1 MTTGDHEHTK
11 DDRARVCAR
20 LMGMLF
26 DVGAYGTAGFM
37 GITEISGVEGLARA
51 ARELH
56 TAPNETELLQLAVD
70 LAVNI
75 INGGDHAGICIVQGR
90 EFSTPVA
97 SDDVVRR
104 GDALQYQLDE
114 GPCLDA
120 VRSQDTVI
128 SPNLREEARWP
139 EWTPRAMS
147 VLGIK
152 AMMSLWLYTSVNPHG
167 GDSYGALNL
176 YSDSIDP
183 FGPNEYA
190 IAQALAAQ
198 ISVALAAHREIRGR
212 GVAMTSRTIIGQAEG
227 ILMERLGIDAD
238 QAFAY
243 LRRVSQSENR
253 KLIMICSEIVKT
265 RRLPQ
270 LITW

>member
-1 MTTGDHEHTK
+1 MDGLFGI
-11 DDRARVCAR
+11 RACE
-20 LMGMLF
+20 
-26 DVGAYGTAGFM
+26 TAGLM
-37 GITEISGVEGLARA
+37 GITEISGVEGFARA

-56 TAPNETELLQLAVD
+56 AAPNETGLLQLAVD
-70 LAVNI
+70 LAVEM
-75 INGGDHAGICIVQGR
+75 INGCDHAGICIVQGR

-104 GDALQYQLDE
+104 GDGLQYQLDE

-120 VRSQDTVI
+120 VRWQDTVI
-128 SPNLREEARWP
+128 SRNLAEEARWP
-139 EWTPRAMS
+139 EWTPRVVS

-152 AMMSLWLYTSVNPHG
+152 AMMALWLSTSVNPDG
-167 GDSYGALNL
+167 ADSYGALNL

-183 FGPNEYA
+183 FGPDEYA
-190 IAQALAAQ
+190 IANALAAQ
-198 ISVALAAHREIRGR
+198 TSVALAAHREIRGR
-212 GVAMTSRTIIGQAEG
+212 GIAMTSRTIIGQAEG

-238 QAFAY
+238 HAFAY

-270 LITW
+270 

>member
-1 MTTGDHEHTK
+1 MTTIG
-11 DDRARVCAR
+11 
-20 LMGMLF
+20 L
-26 DVGAYGTAGFM
+26 
-37 GITEISGVEGLARA
+37 SGVEGLARA
-51 ARELH
+51 ARELYA
-56 TAPNETELLQLAVD
+56 TENETELLRLAVD
-70 LAVNI
+70 LAVRI
-75 INGGDHAGICIVQGR
+75 IDGCDHAGISVMQ
-90 EFSTPVA
+90 SSKTTTPVA
-97 SDDVVRR
+97 FDDVVRR
-104 GDALQYQLDE
+104 GDTLQYQLRE

-120 VRSQDTVI
+120 VRWQETVI
-128 SPNLREEARWP
+128 SPNLSEEARWP
-139 EWTPRAMS
+139 EWTPRAVS

-152 AMMSLWLYTSVNPHG
+152 AMMSLWLYAGLNPDG
-167 GDSYGALNL
+167 ADSYGSLNL

-198 ISVALAAHREIRGR
+198 ISVALASHREIHGR

-253 KLIMICSEIVKT
+253 KLIMICGEIVKT
-265 RRLPQ
+265 RRLPPAV
-270 LITW
+270 TG

>member
-1 MTTGDHEHTK
+1 MTTADHEHTK
-11 DDRARVCAR
+11 GRPRTRMREANGHV
-20 LMGMLF
+20 F
-26 DVGAYGTAGFM
+26 DIRAYGTAGLM
-37 GITEISGVEGLARA
+37 GITEISGVEGFARA

-56 TAPNETELLQLAVD
+56 AAPNETELLQLAVD
-70 LAVNI
+70 LAVKI

-104 GDALQYQLDE
+104 GDALQYQLGE
-114 GPCLDA
+114 GPCLEA
-120 VRSQDTVI
+120 VRWQETVI
-128 SPNLREEARWP
+128 SRNLGEEARWP
-139 EWTPRAMS
+139 EWTPRAVS

-152 AMMSLWLYTSVNPHG
+152 AMMSLWLSTSVNPDG
-167 GDSYGALNL
+167 ADSYGALNL

-190 IAQALAAQ
+190 IAHALAAQ
-198 ISVALAAHREIRGR
+198 ISVALASHREIRGR

-270 LITW
+270 

>member
-1 MTTGDHEHTK
+1 MAIIRISEVD
-11 DDRARVCAR
+11 
-20 LMGMLF
+20 
-26 DVGAYGTAGFM
+26 GF
-37 GITEISGVEGLARA
+37 ARA

-56 TAPNETELLQLAVD
+56 AAPNEAELLQLAVN
-70 LAVNI
+70 LAGKI
-75 INGGDHAGICIVQGR
+75 INGSDHAGISVVQGR
-90 EFSTPVA
+90 EISTPVA
-97 SDDVVRR
+97 SDDVARR

-114 GPCLDA
+114 GPSLDT
-120 VRSQDTVI
+120 VRWQETVI

-152 AMMSLWLYTSVNPHG
+152 AMMSLWLYTSTSSYGAH
-167 GDSYGALNL
+167 SYGALNL

-190 IAQALAAQ
+190 IADALAAQ
-198 ISVALAAHREIRGR
+198 ISVALAAQREIRGR

-243 LRRVSQSENR
+243 LRHTSQTENR
-253 KLIMICSEIVKT
+253 KLIMICSEIVET

-270 LITW
+270 

>member
-1 MTTGDHEHTK
+1 LASEPETAGLMTTIG
-11 DDRARVCAR
+11 
-20 LMGMLF
+20 
-26 DVGAYGTAGFM
+26 
-37 GITEISGVEGLARA
+37 ISGVEGLARA
-51 ARELH
+51 ARELYA
-56 TAPNETELLQLAVD
+56 APNETELLRLAVD
-70 LAVNI
+70 LAVRI
-75 INGGDHAGICIVQGR
+75 IDGSDHAGIFVVQGR

-97 SDDVVRR
+97 FDDVARR
-104 GDALQYQLDE
+104 GDALQYQLHE

-120 VRSQDTVI
+120 VRRQETVI
-128 SPNLREEARWP
+128 SRNLSEEARWP
-139 EWTPRAMS
+139 EWTPRAVS

-152 AMMSLWLYTSVNPHG
+152 AIMSLWLYTINPDG
-167 GDSYGALNL
+167 ADSYGALNL

-253 KLIMICSEIVKT
+253 KLIMICSEIVAT

-270 LITW
+270 

>member
-1 MTTGDHEHTK
+1 M
-11 DDRARVCAR
+11 
-20 LMGMLF
+20 
-26 DVGAYGTAGFM
+26 
-37 GITEISGVEGLARA
+37 
-51 ARELH
+51 
-56 TAPNETELLQLAVD
+56 
-70 LAVNI
+70 
-75 INGGDHAGICIVQGR
+75 
-90 EFSTPVA
+90 
-97 SDDVVRR
+97 VRR
-104 GDALQYQLDE
+104 GDALQYQLGE

-139 EWTPRAMS
+139 EWTPRAS

-152 AMMSLWLYTSVNPHG
+152 AMMSLWLYTSVNPYG
-167 GDSYGALNL
+167 ADSYGALNL

-190 IAQALAAQ
+190 IAHALAAQ
-198 ISVALAAHREIRGR
+198 ISVTLAAHREIRGR

-253 KLIMICSEIVKT
+253 KLIMICSEIVET

-270 LITW
+270 

>member
-1 MTTGDHEHTK
+1 MREQ
-11 DDRARVCAR
+11 
-20 LMGMLF
+20 MGTLF
-26 DVGAYGTAGFM
+26 GIGAYGTAGLM
-37 GITEISGVEGLARA
+37 GIAKISGVEGFARA
-51 ARELH
+51 ARELYA
-56 TAPNETELLQLAVD
+56 APNETELLQLAVD
-70 LAVNI
+70 LALKIV
-75 INGGDHAGICIVQGR
+75 NGGDHAGICIVQGR
-90 EFSTPVA
+90 EFSTPLA

-104 GDALQYQLDE
+104 GDALQYQLGE

-128 SPNLREEARWP
+128 SRNLREEARWP
-139 EWTPRAMS
+139 EWTPRAVS

-152 AMMSLWLYTSVNPHG
+152 AMMSLWLYTSVNPYG
-167 GDSYGALNL
+167 ADSYGALNL

-190 IAQALAAQ
+190 IADALAAQ

-270 LITW
+270 